1 MGDNAVKDVNGEAGK
16 PGEGDKPE
24 EGGKPEEG
32 VKLQAKVG
40 LINGIS
46 LVVGSIIGSGIF
58 ISPKGVLENSG
69 SVGMSFVIWIAC
81 GIFSMI
87 GAYCYAELGTMITK
101 SGADYAYIN
110 YAFGPVCAFIRLW
123 VECMVVRPCLIAI
136 VALTSGRY
144 LIYPFF
150 VECEMP
156 DVSVRLIAAI
166 AITFLTAVNCYS
178 VRLTTR
184 INDFCTFAKCFAL
197 ALIIV
202 TGVVQLVRGRFDSF
216 KDPFEGTNYDPGS
229 ISLAIY
235 QGLFSYNAWQ
245 YLNGITEE
253 LKDPYVNLPRALSG
267 GLTIV
272 TFFYVFT
279 NVAYLTV
286 LTPAELLA
294 SPAVGVTFADMMFGV
309 MSWVMPIFVALST
322 FGGVNGM
329 ILVSSRLFFA
339 GAREGHMPDVLTY
352 VSVTR
357 LTPVP
362 ACLFTGLLS
371 CLYLSSSDI
380 DALINYVSF
389 SIWLFTG
396 ISVFVIFWLRRREPE
411 LFRPIRVPLAFPFVF
426 ICASIFL
433 VIFPLLREPKQTGI
447 GILII
452 LTGFPVYCVC
462 VAWKRKPKAVRD
474 FLDEAYTRV
483 QKAMLVVKTEGEM
496 E

>member
-1 MGDNAVKDVNGEAGK
+1 MADNAVKDV
-16 PGEGDKPE
+16 PGEGAKPE
-24 EGGKPEEG
+24 ET
-32 VKLQAKVG
+32 VKLQAKIG

-69 SVGMSFVIWIAC
+69 SVGMSFVIWVAC
-81 GIFSMI
+81 GVFSMI

-110 YAFGPVCAFIRLW
+110 YAFGPVMAFIRLW
-123 VECMVVRPCLIAI
+123 VECIVIRPCLIAV

-156 DVSVRLIAAI
+156 DASVRLIAAI
-166 AITFLTAVNCYS
+166 AITFLTAVNSYS

-197 ALIIV
+197 AAIIV
-202 TGVVQLVRGRFDSF
+202 TGIIQLVRGRIDSF
-216 KDPFEGTNYDPGS
+216 KDPFAGTTYDPGS

-253 LKDPYVNLPRALSG
+253 LKDPYKNLPRALSG

-272 TFFYVFT
+272 TFFYVFS

-286 LTPAELLA
+286 LTPTELLT
-294 SPAVGVTFADMMFGV
+294 SPAVAVTFADRMFGV

-329 ILVSSRLFFA
+329 ILVSSRLFFV

-352 VSVTR
+352 VSVTY
-357 LTPVP
+357 LTPIP

-396 ISVFVIFWLRRREPE
+396 LSVFVILYLRRREPD
-411 LFRPIRVPLAFPFVF
+411 LPRPIRVPLAFPFIF
-426 ICASIFL
+426 IASSIFL
-433 VIFPLLREPKQTGI
+433 VIFPLIRKPQQTGV
-447 GILII
+447 GVLII
-452 LTGFPVYCVC
+452 LTGFPVYWLC
-462 VAWKRKPKAVRD
+462 VAWKKKPKAVRD
-474 FLDEAYTRV
+474 FLDDAYAKV
-483 QKAMLVVKTEGEM
+483 QKAMLVVKTEENI

>member
-1 MGDNAVKDVNGEAGK
+1 M
-16 PGEGDKPE
+16 
-24 EGGKPEEG
+24 
-32 VKLQAKVG
+32 
-40 LINGIS
+40 S
-46 LVVGSIIGSGIF
+46 LV
-58 ISPKGVLENSG
+58 
-69 SVGMSFVIWIAC
+69 IWVVC

-110 YAFGPVCAFIRLW
+110 YAFGPVAAFVRLW
-123 VECMVVRPCLIAI
+123 VECIVIRPCLIAV

-150 VECEMP
+150 LECEMP
-156 DVSVRLIAAI
+156 DASIRLIAAI
-166 AITFLTAVNCYS
+166 AITLLTAVNSYS

-184 INDFCTFAKCFAL
+184 INDLCTFAKCFAL
-197 ALIIV
+197 LAIIIV
-202 TGVVQLVRGRFDSF
+202 GVVQLARGRFESF
-216 KDPFEGTNYDPGS
+216 ADPFDGTNWSPGS
-229 ISLAIY
+229 ISLAVY

-253 LKDPYVNLPRALSG
+253 LKNPYVNLPRALSG
-267 GLTIV
+267 GLTLV
-272 TFFYVFT
+272 TFFYVFS

-286 LTPAELLA
+286 LSPQELLH
-294 SPAVGVTFADMMFGV
+294 SPAVAVDFADRMFGV

-329 ILVSSRLFFA
+329 ILVSSRLFFV

-357 LTPVP
+357 LTPIP
-362 ACLFTGLLS
+362 ACVFTGFLS
-371 CLYLSSSDI
+371 CLYLASSDI

-396 ISVFVIFWLRRREPE
+396 LSVFVILWLRRTEPD
-411 LFRPIRVPLAFPFVF
+411 LFRPIRVPLAFPVLF
-426 ICASIFL
+426 ILAAAFL
-433 VIFPLLREPKQTGI
+433 VVFPLISKPHQTGI
-447 GILII
+447 GLLII
-452 LTGFPVYCVC
+452 LTGFPVYWVC
-462 VAWKRKPKAVRD
+462 VAWKEKPKSVRL
-474 FLDEAYTRV
+474 FLDNAYTRV
-483 QKAMLVVKTEGEM
+483 QKALLVVKTEEDA

>member
-1 MGDNAVKDVNGEAGK
+1 MAAKEMAAGK
-16 PGEGDKPE
+16 E
-24 EGGKPEEG
+24 EGKPDDT
-32 VKLQAKVG
+32 VKLQPKIG

-69 SVGMSFVIWIAC
+69 SVGMSFIIWVAC
-81 GIFSMI
+81 GVFSMI

-110 YAFGPVCAFIRLW
+110 YAFGPVMAFVRLW
-123 VECMVVRPCLIAI
+123 VECVVIRPCLIAI

-156 DVSVRLIAAI
+156 DVSVRLIAAA
-166 AITFLTAVNCYS
+166 AITFLTAVNSYS
-178 VRLTTR
+178 VRLTTQ
-184 INDFCTFAKCFAL
+184 INDVCTFAKCFAL
-197 ALIIV
+197 LAIIV
-202 TGVVQLVRGRFDSF
+202 TGVIQLVRGRFDSF
-216 KDPFEGTNYDPGS
+216 KDPFEGTKYDPGS
-229 ISLAIY
+229 ISLAVY

-253 LKDPYVNLPRALSG
+253 MKNPYVNLPRALSG

-272 TFFYVFT
+272 TFFYVFS

-286 LTPAELLA
+286 LSPTELLN
-294 SPAVGVTFADMMFGV
+294 SPAVAVTFADRMFGV

-329 ILVSSRLFFA
+329 ILVSSRLFFV
-339 GAREGHMPDVLTY
+339 GAREGHMPDFLTY
-352 VSVTR
+352 VSVSR

-396 ISVFVIFWLRRREPE
+396 LSVFVIVWLRKREPD
-411 LFRPIRVPLAFPFVF
+411 LFRPIRVPLAFPFIF
-426 ICASIFL
+426 CAAAIFL
-433 VIFPLLREPKQTGI
+433 VVFPLYTKFTQTVI
-447 GILII
+447 GLLII
-452 LTGFPVYCVC
+452 FTGFPVYAVC
-462 VAWKRKPKAVRD
+462 VAWKNKPQSIREL
-474 FLDEAYTRV
+474 LDETYAKI
-483 QKAMLVVKTEGEM
+483 QKTLLVVKSEEDM

>member
-1 MGDNAVKDVNGEAGK
+1 MGDNSAKDASG
-16 PGEGDKPE
+16 
-24 EGGKPEEG
+24 EGGKPEET

-40 LINGIS
+40 LINGVS

-69 SVGMSFVIWIAC
+69 SVGMSFVIWVAC
-81 GIFSMI
+81 GVFSMI

-110 YAFGPVCAFIRLW
+110 YAFGPVMAFIRLW

-150 VECEMP
+150 IECEMP

-166 AITFLTAVNCYS
+166 AITFLTAVNAYS

-197 ALIIV
+197 AAIIV
-202 TGVVQLVRGRFDSF
+202 TGIVQLARGRFESF

-253 LKDPYVNLPRALSG
+253 MKDPYVNLPRALSG
-267 GLTIV
+267 GLSVV
-272 TFFYVFT
+272 TFFYVFS

-286 LTPAELLA
+286 LSPAELLA
-294 SPAVGVTFADMMFGV
+294 SPAVAVTFADRMFGV

-329 ILVSSRLFFA
+329 ILVSSRLFFV

-357 LTPVP
+357 HTPVP

-371 CLYLSSSDI
+371 CVYLSSSDI

-396 ISVFVIFWLRRREPE
+396 LSVFVILYLRRKEPE
-411 LFRPIRVPLAFPFVF
+411 LLRPIRVPIAFPVIF
-426 ICASIFL
+426 IAASIFL
-433 VIFPLLREPKQTGI
+433 VIFPLIKKPGETGV
-447 GILII
+447 GALII
-452 LTGFPVYCVC
+452 LTGLPVYWVC

-474 FLDEAYTRV
+474 FLDDAYAKV
-483 QKAMLVVKTEGEM
+483 QKAMLVVKTEENM
-496 E
+496 K